1 MVYEFGDREWE
12 EYGATGD
19 FIALGLVGKPKG
31 IKRILQERGLWRN
44 DLKKQCGK
52 KKKTGK
58 SDRRSNFEERIFVET
73 MEQYE
78 ARVADRCEVGKGCCA
93 LRILEAEDDFR
104 NEVSLL
110 ETVIRAAGHDVIFYP
125 KFHCE
130 LNYIEYYWAA
140 LKRYTREHCKYSFP
154 ELEKTVLEAMGSVDI
169 KTIRRFADRSKR
181 WLMAYINGLT
191 EEQRAYAE
199 KQYKSHRRED
209 RKIFV

>member
-1 MVYEFGDREWE
+1 M
-12 EYGATGD
+12 
-19 FIALGLVGKPKG
+19 
-31 IKRILQERGLWRN
+31 
-44 DLKKQCGK
+44 KKQCGK

-58 SDRRSNFEERIFVET
+58 SDRRSNFEERIFFET

-78 ARVADRCEVGKGCCA
+78 ARIADRCEVGKGCCA

-140 LKRYTREHCKYSFP
+140 LKRYTRANCRYSF
-154 ELEKTVLEAMGSVDI
+154 
-169 KTIRRFADRSKR
+169 
-181 WLMAYINGLT
+181 
-191 EEQRAYAE
+191 
-199 KQYKSHRRED
+199 
-209 RKIFV
+209 